1 MLIPA
6 VAPHRIHPLQ
16 GPTQGQILLLVH
28 LEIDGSGDPDA
39 VGADV
44 GHLRRLLVDAIPA
57 ESERRRLGGGDAG
70 AVDLEAG
77 AGLAAEMSEGKEVG
91 DGVDDARGDADVEEA
106 DLEGGRRRG
115 GGAAVG
121 EAVDGRLV
129 IGDLLDRDRR
139 FVEVGEI
146 HGDGLRRKE
155 RFSERRGSSAMRTL
169 VAAGGSRVLE
179 RHRKGRRRRR
189 RRWRRKRD

>member
-6 VAPHRIHPLQ
+6 VAPHPIHPLQ
-16 GPTQGQILLLVH
+16 GPTEDQILLLVH
-28 LEIDGSGDPDA
+28 LEIDGSGDSDA

-57 ESERRRLGGGDAG
+57 ERERRRLGGGDAG

-77 AGLAAEMSEGKEVG
+77 ADLAAEMGESEEVG
-91 DGVDDARGDADVEEA
+91 DGVDGARGDADVEEA

-121 EAVDGRLV
+121 EAVDGRLG

-146 HGDGLRRKE
+146 HGGGVRRE
-155 RFSERRGSSAMRTL
+155 EGFSESRGSSAMRTSA
-169 VAAGGSRVLE
+169 AAGGSRVLE
-179 RHRKGRRRRR
+179 RH
-189 RRWRRKRD
+189 